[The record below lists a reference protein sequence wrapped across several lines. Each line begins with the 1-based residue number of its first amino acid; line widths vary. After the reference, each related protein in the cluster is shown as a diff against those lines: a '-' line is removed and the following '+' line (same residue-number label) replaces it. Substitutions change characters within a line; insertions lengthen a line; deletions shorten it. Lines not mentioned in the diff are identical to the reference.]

1 LPDVLRSSRTRRSHL
16 LRRDSLVAKRSD
28 FMKERL
34 AGGHSRPE
42 APPRAY
48 DRSASPSRVS
58 PQPLRL
64 NNTSVSHSYVEGCS
78 RQVTGSLAFS
88 DRLRVCVD
96 LPLSP
101 AATEQEH
108 RVSLRCRW
116 LPPLPLHAARPC
128 SPARRPRHDWSMR
141 GGAGPL
147 MPTVIPRVNQR
158 ARLFGIPPQ
167 H

>member
-1 LPDVLRSSRTRRSHL
+1 MPDVLRSSRTRRSHL
-16 LRRDSLVAKRSD
+16 LRRDSLVAKRPD

-116 LPPLPLHAARPC
+116 LPPPTSPC
-128 SPARRPRHDWSMR
+128 SPSMQPGASAPSQLVDARRP
-141 GGAGPL
+141 GPL